1 MNLDEHLQE
10 HIVAFIDILGSTEA
24 IKKDEEKSLKVMHDS
39 YTEAIKL
46 FDYLFEDKQIK
57 PKVKIFSDNIVVAVP
72 RLKESGHGAFCAVVM
87 LSAIIQVQFLKHGLL
102 TRGGIASGSFFCDE
116 LMVWGKG
123 LVKAYGLESTVA
135 IYPRIIIDPEL
146 IRELGLTRS
155 DCLFKKTQKW
165 IVQDEDSLFVV
176 DYINEFLQNKDF
188 FGLVLLNIVEE
199 KLGEFS
205 GNIKIC
211 QKWLWLSNYISNKL
225 FSENEADVNGGK
237 INGLPE

>member
-1 MNLDEHLQE
+1 MNVNEKLNN

-24 IKKDEEKSLKVMHDS
+24 IKKDEEKSLQVMHDS

-46 FDYLFEDKQIK
+46 FDYLFENKQIK
-57 PKVKIFSDNIVVAVP
+57 PKVKIFSDNIVVAVS
-72 RLKESGHGAFCAVVM
+72 REGESGHGAFCAVVM
-87 LSAIIQVQFLKHGLL
+87 LSAIIQVEFLKHGLL
-102 TRGGIASGSFFCDE
+102 TRGGIATGSFFCDE
-116 LMVWGKG
+116 LMVWGKV
-123 LVKAYGLESTVA
+123 LVKAYSLESTVA
-135 IYPRIIIDPEL
+135 VYPRIIIDPEL
-146 IRELGLTRS
+146 IGELGLTRP

-165 IVQDEDSLFVV
+165 IIQDEDGLFVV

-188 FGLVLLNIVEE
+188 FGVVLLNIVEE

-225 FSENEADVNGGK
+225 LSENETDVNGGK
-237 INGLPE
+237 INGLSE